1 MKQYSLLSK
10 FLLGISLAFS
20 LSGCALF
27 EPQRYFEK
35 GFIEMTSGIHPPKRT
50 HYPVPSKETC
60 SAAYRQQ
67 NNLTLA
73 DLRNAIDYGLLQN
86 VLSQQ
91 TGGNLYAPYEVQKMK
106 LIQLSRMA
114 NRLTLHDGNFSA
126 AANAVAQID
135 AMLTPKSLGTYLT
148 GCLRYTQTTLTNA
161 VTKGDDLLLQM
172 STEMASGIKNVKI
185 PQPTPETCKT
195 SYVYVHPKFFD
206 FENAATGEAFLNAT
220 GVYTTGQTPQE
231 IMSQIL
237 SLSANG
243 NYYYTLQNVYSTF
256 MNAVSEAH
264 NNANYTNIISF
275 FSQYLQ
281 PPQLASY
288 NIGCF
293 KLAQKTHQKVPVF
306 STWAQYYNQRK
317 HYLETH
323 HLGVYRTPISNKRT
337 STPMS

>member
-1 MKQYSLLSK
+1 MFFTPPIK
-10 FLLGISLAFS
+10 FLLSISLVFS

-27 EPQRYFEK
+27 EPQRYLEK
-35 GFIEMTSGIHPPKRT
+35 GFIEMTSGIHPPERT

-73 DLRNAIDYGLLQN
+73 DLRNAINYGLLQN

-106 LIQLSRMA
+106 LIQLSRVA
-114 NRLTLHDGNFSA
+114 NHLTLRDGNFSA

-161 VTKGDDLLLQM
+161 VTKGDNLLLQM

-195 SYVYVHPKFFD
+195 SYFFTHPVLVNLQ
-206 FENAATGEAFLNAT
+206 NASLGEWALNAM
-220 GVYTTGQTPQE
+220 GVYTTGETPQE
-231 IMSQIL
+231 IMSQVIHL
-237 SLSANG
+237 SECCDLYS
-243 NYYYTLQNVYSTF
+243 TIMNVNSTF
-256 MNAVSEAH
+256 MNAVSEAQ
-264 NNANYTNIISF
+264 NNANYTKLTPILA
-275 FSQYLQ
+275 QLQ
-281 PPQLASY
+281 PPQLANFY
-288 NIGCF
+288 VGCDNIG
-293 KLAQKTHQKVPVF
+293 QKTHQKLTVWSLQNP
-306 STWAQYYNQRK
+306 YYKARK

-323 HLGVYRTPISNKRT
+323 HLGVYRPPLSKHT